1 MSAAQATAFVERVE
15 GDGEFAADLEALK
28 DDPPALLA
36 RVRAE
41 GFDADPAEIRA
52 VFLHRYGDQLTPEQ
66 LDVLAAGVDAE
77 DIALIA
83 GGAVMG
89 GSVAAAVLAAVVAV

>member
-1 MSAAQATAFVERVE
+1 MSAAQAAAFLERVE
-15 GDGEFAADLEALK
+15 GDGKLAADLDALK

-36 RVRAE
+36 RVRDE

-52 VFLHRYGDQLTPEQ
+52 AFVHRYGDQLSPEQ
-66 LDVLAAGVDAE
+66 LDTLAAGVDAE
-77 DIALIA
+77 DVALIA

-89 GSVAAAVLAAVVAV
+89 GSVAAAVLAAVVAF